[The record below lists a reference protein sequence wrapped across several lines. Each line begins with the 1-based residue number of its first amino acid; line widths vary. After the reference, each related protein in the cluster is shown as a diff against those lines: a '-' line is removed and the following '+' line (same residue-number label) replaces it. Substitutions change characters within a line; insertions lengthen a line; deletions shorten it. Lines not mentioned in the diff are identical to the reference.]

1 MLKFLLALSL
11 CAGLYADGEYKIMI
25 ETTSC
30 EGDSG
35 FVSVEYN
42 EIEKIEPADCYGVGN
57 QKNLKQLVVN
67 TQAGR
72 ARHTL
77 SADEA
82 ANVLKEMKAYR
93 ERRTKTIEKSMEN
106 ANHNYNHN
114 DYEIKN
120 R

>member
-1 MLKFLLALSL
+1 MLKLVLALL
-11 CAGLYADGEYKIMI
+11 MGIGLYADSEYKIMI

-57 QKNLKQLVVN
+57 QKNLKQVIVN
-67 TQAGR
+67 GEAGR

-77 SADEA
+77 SAEEA
-82 ANVLKEMKAYR
+82 SSLLKRMREYR
-93 ERRTKTIEKSMEN
+93 ERRTKTIEDSVKN
-106 ANHNYNHN
+106 ATHNYNHN
-114 DYEIKN
+114 DYEIHTK
-120 R
+120 